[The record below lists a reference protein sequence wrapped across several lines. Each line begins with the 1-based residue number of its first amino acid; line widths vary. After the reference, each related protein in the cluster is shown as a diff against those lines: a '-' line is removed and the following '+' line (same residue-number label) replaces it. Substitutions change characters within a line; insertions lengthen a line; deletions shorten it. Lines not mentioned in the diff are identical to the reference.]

1 MMPRPGGQWH
11 GHRYCKARDA
21 ACVPQRELEA
31 LIPLLKEHCDSE
43 DYATYGKG
51 VAMVLATMST
61 ELTGKLLAA
70 HPELNKEIDADIAKY
85 GRYFS
90 AADNAGRRVT

>member
-1 MMPRPGGQWH
+1 MDIDI
-11 GHRYCKARDA
+11 ARHVMRRVFLSA
-21 ACVPQRELEA
+21 RELEA

-61 ELTGKLLAA
+61 ELTGKILADSSGA
-70 HPELNKEIDADIAKY
+70 KQEIDADIAKY
-85 GRYFS
+85 GRYL
-90 AADNAGRRVT
+90 

>member
-1 MMPRPGGQWH
+1 MDIH
-11 GHRYCKARDA
+11 IARHVMRSVFRSA
-21 ACVPQRELEA
+21 RELEA

-61 ELTGKLLAA
+61 ELTGKILAA

-85 GRYFS
+85 GRYL
-90 AADNAGRRVT
+90 